1 VVGGGEGKGTTE
13 LRKFVLVGGG
23 GVQENWYEMVFG
35 IVS

>member
-13 LRKFVLVGGG
+13 LRKFVLGGG